1 MSAPLVPLRRN
12 RDFQLLWTTQIVS
25 EVGTAVSAVAYP
37 LLALS
42 LTHSPAKTGVVGF
55 AATLPWFLFSL
66 PAGALVDRWNRKR
79 LMLACESLRG
89 LALGSIAFS
98 LAIGQLRFVQVA
110 VVAFVETTL
119 TILFFVS
126 ERAALRQVVPQ
137 EQLGDAV
144 AQNQARGYAGSLVGP
159 PLGGF
164 LYGLGRAIPFLVD
177 AVSYIASFVGVL
189 AIRGNLQ
196 GGPTS
201 RKRLHREVV
210 EGLRWLWRQRFLRAC
225 SLLVAGMNPVW
236 GALVLFIVVTSRL
249 HGASPGQVGVM
260 VAIVGGGGLVGA
272 LLAPRLR
279 RRIPTPVVVLGPPW
293 VTAFLTPVAALTTN
307 PFALGLIVGI
317 ILSTVPTWEAVVIGY
332 RLSLVPDHLQGRVQ
346 SVGVF
351 VSHSVDALGPLAAGL
366 LISAFGSRTTALVLA
381 AWALLVAVA
390 GTSSRTLR
398 VPPASMQPSLVDG

>member
-1 MSAPLVPLRRN
+1 MPLRRN

-37 LLALS
+37 LLTLS

-144 AQNQARGYAGSLVGP
+144 AQNQARGYAGTLAGP
-159 PLGGF
+159 PLGGSCT
-164 LYGLGRAIPFLVD
+164 G
-177 AVSYIASFVGVL
+177 
-189 AIRGNLQ
+189 
-196 GGPTS
+196 
-201 RKRLHREVV
+201 
-210 EGLRWLWRQRFLRAC
+210 
-225 SLLVAGMNPVW
+225 
-236 GALVLFIVVTSRL
+236 
-249 HGASPGQVGVM
+249 
-260 VAIVGGGGLVGA
+260 
-272 LLAPRLR
+272 
-279 RRIPTPVVVLGPPW
+279 
-293 VTAFLTPVAALTTN
+293 
-307 PFALGLIVGI
+307 
-317 ILSTVPTWEAVVIGY
+317 
-332 RLSLVPDHLQGRVQ
+332 
-346 SVGVF
+346 
-351 VSHSVDALGPLAAGL
+351 
-366 LISAFGSRTTALVLA
+366 
-381 AWALLVAVA
+381 
-390 GTSSRTLR
+390 
-398 VPPASMQPSLVDG
+398 